1 MTAEILWNSSMILRL
16 NGRQGQGQGKRS
28 LEARADAFSRL
39 KSQFIDGLKFL
50 VWFQFLFQFVFHKRT
65 TRINLDERML
75 RVCTVKLRI
84 LICLV

>member
-39 KSQFIDGLKFL
+39 KNSIKLKYTNTAKKP
-50 VWFQFLFQFVFHKRT
+50 H
-65 TRINLDERML
+65 NLIKLQPLRMH
-75 RVCTVKLRI
+75 TMF
-84 LICLV
+84 

>member
-39 KSQFIDGLKFL
+39 KKELCISNAQ
-50 VWFQFLFQFVFHKRT
+50 T
-65 TRINLDERML
+65 TMP
-75 RVCTVKLRI
+75 
-84 LICLV
+84 CLN

>member
-39 KSQFIDGLKFL
+39 KNMKTI
-50 VWFQFLFQFVFHKRT
+50 RT
-65 TRINLDERML
+65 Q
-75 RVCTVKLRI
+75 KLRMYPVHTVWNLTNAYI
-84 LICLV
+84 QICQVSIKYLCTYQ